1 MLIAGA
7 SRIICKLAKTN
18 LNCPGRREEKYDV
31 DLRLFFYDFS
41 QRASSFVCSTAV
53 CSTTFRQDLL
63 LQLLDPYHILSA
75 VTALQAA
82 TQLEVA
88 CLLFCVMRDKH
99 LAIPRPVRF
108 ASPAAGIVCYTTAMF
123 LAATS

>member
-7 SRIICKLAKTN
+7 SRIICKLVKTN

-63 LQLLDPYHILSA
+63 LQLLNPYHILSA

-88 CLLFCVMRDKH
+88 CLLFCVLRDDH
-99 LAIPRPVRF
+99 PLIAIHRPVHF
-108 ASPAAGIVCYTTAMF
+108 ASPAAGIVCYRHIIA
-123 LAATS
+123 

>member
-1 MLIAGA
+1 M
-7 SRIICKLAKTN
+7 
-18 LNCPGRREEKYDV
+18 
-31 DLRLFFYDFS
+31 
-41 QRASSFVCSTAV
+41 CSTAV

-63 LQLLDPYHILSA
+63 LQLLNPYHILSA